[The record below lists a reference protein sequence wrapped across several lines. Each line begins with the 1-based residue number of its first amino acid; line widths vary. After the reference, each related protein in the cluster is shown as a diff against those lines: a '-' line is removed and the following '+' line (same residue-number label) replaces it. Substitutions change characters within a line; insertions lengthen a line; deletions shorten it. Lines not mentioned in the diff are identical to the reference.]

1 MKPAVRQKRGPGMN
15 KGLKK
20 PRKSTFP
27 KGEPYKPFRVTEPKG
42 SGKASSKAV
51 SGSYLPDFA
60 MGSTGKQRRKSK

>member
-1 MKPAVRQKRGPGMN
+1 MKAVVRQKRGPGMN

-20 PRKSTFP
+20 PRKNTFP

-42 SGKASSKAV
+42 SGKAGKAA

-60 MGSTGKQRRKSK
+60 MGSTGKQRKRSK